1 MPPPSLESVDPR
13 ALGRRL
19 QEARK
24 SRGLTQQDAADALS
38 VARTTITALEKG
50 DRRARAEELVRL
62 AGIYGRK
69 VNDLV
74 GPREPVPDFAVQ
86 FRAAAA
92 RSGQASVQEDV
103 NQAVNDFQ
111 RLCEDYNQL
120 ERLNGVSLEHAYP
133 VQYRAKGISAELAA
147 QDVASAERNR
157 LGLGD
162 GPLLR
167 LRELLE
173 EDAGLRVFAIELPS
187 RIAGL
192 FAYTDELGG
201 CIAVNARHPR
211 ERRRWTL
218 AHEYGH
224 FLTTRYQSEI
234 AILGA
239 YERKPASERLADAF
253 AGCFLMPESGLRRRF
268 NELSRSGG
276 GSLTAADVCRM
287 AHHYFVSV
295 EAMMRRLEQ
304 MGVLP
309 RGTWDRLR
317 DRGFKVREAQ
327 QQLGLTP
334 QASSARS
341 LPARYEFLAVCA
353 YEADELSEGELARY
367 LRTDRVSARR
377 IVQRMTNELYLL
389 DEGELA
395 SLPIDMS
402 FDILSREA

>member
-1 MPPPSLESVDPR
+1 MPPRSLESTDPR
-13 ALGRRL
+13 VIGRRL

-24 SRGLTQQDAADALS
+24 SRGLTQQEAAEALS

-62 AGIYGRK
+62 ASIYGRK

-74 GPREPVPDFAVQ
+74 GRRESNPDFAVQ
-86 FRAAAA
+86 FRAATA
-92 RSGQASVQEDV
+92 RAGSADAQEEV
-103 NQAVNDFQ
+103 NGVVNDFQ
-111 RLCEDYNQL
+111 RLCEDYRQL
-120 ERLNGVSLEHAYP
+120 ERLNGISFDRAYP
-133 VQYRAKGISAELAA
+133 IEYPATGISSELAA
-147 QDVASAERNR
+147 QDIAAAERNR
-157 LGLGD
+157 LALGD
-162 GPLLR
+162 GPLPR

-173 EDAGLRVFAIELPS
+173 EDVGLRVFSIGLPS
-187 RIAGL
+187 HIAGL

-201 CIAVNARHPR
+201 CIAINARHPW
-211 ERRRWTL
+211 ERRQWTL

-234 AILGA
+234 AVLGA
-239 YERKPASERLADAF
+239 YERRPASEQLADAF
-253 AGCFLMPESGLRRRF
+253 AGCFLMPEFGLRRRF
-268 NELSRSGG
+268 NELSRSGS

-287 AHHYFVSV
+287 AHHYSVSV

-304 MGVLP
+304 LGVLP

-327 QQLGLTP
+327 EQLGLLP
-334 QASSARS
+334 HDGGDRK
-341 LPARYEFLAVCA
+341 LPARYEFLAVRA
-353 YEADELSEGELARY
+353 FESGELSEGELASY

-377 IVQRMTNELYLL
+377 TVQRLTNEYYLL

-402 FDILSREA
+402 RDILSNSG

>member
-1 MPPPSLESVDPR
+1 MPPRSLESEDPR
-13 ALGRRL
+13 AIGRRL

-38 VARTTITALEKG
+38 IARTTITALEKG
-50 DRRARAEELVRL
+50 DRRPRAEELVRL
-62 AGIYGRK
+62 AGMYGRK

-92 RSGQASVQEDV
+92 RSGQASVQEEV
-103 NQAVNDFQ
+103 NQVVNDFQ
-111 RLCEDYNQL
+111 RLCEDYSQL

-133 VQYRAKGISAELAA
+133 AQYRAEGISSELAA
-147 QDVASAERNR
+147 QDIASAERNR

-167 LRELLE
+167 LRGLLE
-173 EDAGLRVFAIELPS
+173 EDVGLRVFSIKLPS
-187 RIAGL
+187 HIAGL

-218 AHEYGH
+218 AHEFGH

-239 YERKPASERLADAF
+239 YERRPATERLADAF

-304 MGVLP
+304 IGVLP

-341 LPARYEFLAVCA
+341 LPARYEFLAVRA

-377 IVQRMTNELYLL
+377 LVQRMTNELYLL
-389 DEGELA
+389 DEGQLA

>member
-1 MPPPSLESVDPR
+1 MPPRSLESVDPR

-38 VARTTITALEKG
+38 IARTTITALEKG
-50 DRRARAEELVRL
+50 DRRPRAEELVRL
-62 AGIYGRK
+62 AGMYGRK

-92 RSGQASVQEDV
+92 RSGQASVQEEV
-103 NQAVNDFQ
+103 NQVVNDFQ

-133 VQYRAKGISAELAA
+133 AQYRAEGISSELAA
-147 QDVASAERNR
+147 QDIASAERNR

-167 LRELLE
+167 LRGLLE
-173 EDAGLRVFAIELPS
+173 EDVGLRVFSIKLPS
-187 RIAGL
+187 HIAGL

-218 AHEYGH
+218 AHEFGH

-239 YERKPASERLADAF
+239 YERRPATERLADAF
-253 AGCFLMPESGLRRRF
+253 AGCFLMPESGLRRRV

-276 GSLTAADVCRM
+276 GSLTAGDVCRM
-287 AHHYFVSV
+287 AHHYLVSV

-377 IVQRMTNELYLL
+377 MVQRMTNELYLL